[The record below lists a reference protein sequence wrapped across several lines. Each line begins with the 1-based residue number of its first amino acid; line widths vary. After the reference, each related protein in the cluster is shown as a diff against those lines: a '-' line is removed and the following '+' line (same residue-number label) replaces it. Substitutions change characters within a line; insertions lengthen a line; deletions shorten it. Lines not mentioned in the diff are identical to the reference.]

1 MCIGLTHRNTFL
13 KTRSKYTAAIFT
25 ATKTT

>member
-1 MCIGLTHRNTFL
+1 MCIGWTHKNTCL
-13 KTRSKYTAAIFT
+13 KTRSKYTDAIFT